1 MGSSN
6 NHGLS
11 LSIMT
16 GGQTNWTISPRSSGS
31 SPLCQSV
38 LTINSGAVCFPA
50 SLLCP
55 PLPPPL
61 IHCPAPFSS
70 SKLQCKKWHVTADH
84 YWWADE
90 PDSENHFHPH
100 ERAPRCLPCHWTK
113 EDEDRSFRADGY
125 QPFVG
130 LPACP
135 CTAEHICR
143 HDARGFFDESCNMPV
158 HPHRAYR

>member
-1 MGSSN
+1 MSQ
-6 NHGLS
+6 
-11 LSIMT
+11 I
-16 GGQTNWTISPRSSGS
+16 QRIVSPM
-31 SPLCQSV
+31 LDC
-38 LTINSGAVCFPA
+38 LTINPEAVCFPA

-55 PLPPPL
+55 PPHASQPLPSSSALPPPFPL
-61 IHCPAPFSS
+61 HSPFLN
-70 SKLQCKKWHVTADH
+70 LQCTNWHVTADH

-100 ERAPRCLPCHWTK
+100 ERAPRCLPCHWTQ
-113 EDEDRSFRADGY
+113 EDKDRSLRADGY